1 MHLHLKPLANKLCQ
15 PLGVRNKCASIFR
28 MYTVLHTFQLQNS
41 KCIWMEILSPAGT
54 TKVVFF
60 QWLDQNVCWQGIL
73 GNPGDVQTA
82 CLLFMMLP
90 PKLRP
95 MRTCLKA
102 SWPPSSQSGT
112 KKRSR
117 DTSSANGKPWKAA
130 GGLLTLVHRGRVML
144 VLTVNRL
151 HYLWPTWQLSPIKA
165 WVRKS
170 HMNPTFAIVRG
181 TKHVFGGN

>member
-1 MHLHLKPLANKLCQ
+1 MHINGDPLSHFPCRDHESCVPSVIKPRSLLT
-15 PLGVRNKCASIFR
+15 R
-28 MYTVLHTFQLQNS
+28 
-41 KCIWMEILSPAGT
+41 
-54 TKVVFF
+54 
-60 QWLDQNVCWQGIL
+60 DL

-82 CLLFMMLP
+82 CLLFMLLP

-117 DTSSANGKPWKAA
+117 DTSSPNEKPWTAA

-151 HYLWPTWQLSPIKA
+151 HYLWPTWQLSPMNA

-170 HMNPTFAIVRG
+170 QMNPISAIVRG
-181 TKHVFGGN
+181 NKACFWGETRGNKDTGTADW

>member
-1 MHLHLKPLANKLCQ
+1 ML
-15 PLGVRNKCASIFR
+15 
-28 MYTVLHTFQLQNS
+28 
-41 KCIWMEILSPAGT
+41 
-54 TKVVFF
+54 
-60 QWLDQNVCWQGIL
+60 
-73 GNPGDVQTA
+73 
-82 CLLFMMLP
+82 LP

-117 DTSSANGKPWKAA
+117 DTSSANEKPWKAA

-151 HYLWPTWQLSPIKA
+151 HYLWPTWQLSPMKA

-170 HMNPTFAIVRG
+170 QMNPISAIVRG
-181 TKHVFGGN
+181 TKHVFGGKLRETKTQEQLIGRKLKRDKTRRTDSTLRRKSGRRLSWHSNRAASGLPLVTGRKLGIKLWIKSHNTP